1 MQALSTSQQNASES
15 ASLLD
20 SLSAAGDENCVADGE
35 SASSGPDCSVAP
47 PGTGLLCASNS
58 ILNGTAVTAASCE
71 SPLSG
76 GLHLVHNF
84 ELNGAGPLDHQQQ
97 RSLNPRANQMLA
109 ATGAGGILCANRSA
123 LQTDADG
130 TMYLDAGNGLVHPA
144 LRGIKAVNI
153 GKNKNKIDIAEEY
166 LIFLLIPNRWREFE

>member
-1 MQALSTSQQNASES
+1 MQALSTNQQNASEA

-20 SLSAAGDENCVADGE
+20 LSAAGDQNGVADGD

-47 PGTGLLCASNS
+47 IGTGLLCTNNS

-76 GLHLVHNF
+76 GMHLVHNF
-84 ELNGAGPLDHQQQ
+84 ELNGTGPLEHQQQ

-109 ATGAGGILCANRSA
+109 ASGAGGILCANRSA

-153 GKNKNKIDIAEEY
+153 GEKYKVITQRK
-166 LIFLLIPNRWREFE
+166 